1 MCIKVLLADDH
12 KLIRQGLCAML
23 EKEKDIVVAA
33 QAENGRQAVQLA
45 KELNPDVVILDINM
59 PVLNGIDAAKIIL
72 NYNKDIRIIA
82 LSIHTTKRF
91 VTGMLKAGAV
101 GYLVKQCSF
110 KELANAIRLAMNN
123 ISYLSPQIH
132 NAVVSGYA
140 TNLSKEEES
149 VLSILSQRER
159 EVVQLIAEGV
169 KSEDIATRLFISVK
183 TVSSH
188 RRQIMKKLNIKGVA
202 DLTRLSISE
211 GLISADY

>member
-33 QAENGRQAVQLA
+33 QAENGRQAVQLT

-59 PVLNGIDAAKIIL
+59 PDLNGIDAAKMIS
-72 NYNKDIRIIA
+72 NYNSDIRIIA
-82 LSIHTTKRF
+82 LSIHTTRRF

-101 GYLVKQCSF
+101 SYLVKHCAYE
-110 KELANAIRLAMNN
+110 ELASAIRSAMDNK
-123 ISYLSPQIH
+123 SYLSPQIH
-132 NAVVSGYA
+132 NVFVSGYA

-169 KSEDIATRLFISVK
+169 KSEEIATRLFVSVK

-188 RRQIMKKLNIKGVA
+188 RRQIMKKLNIKSVA